1 MAEAFGADRDLAY
14 VPKRWR
20 VYAGWALR
28 AVAVVVI
35 LNLAVLLLRA
45 ADDPATEGPA
55 GSSFVTEPHGQRAW
69 HDLLIDI
76 GRSTQRIRAPFP
88 EVAIERTAVLV
99 ALTPD
104 PGRVEPGYAEAL
116 LDHAEAG
123 GLVITTPDAPW
134 FGMLVTGTELDALP
148 NGSSGPGTALP
159 ATADVRI
166 VTASGSGS
174 FTAFDGARPLLTAP
188 GGRHIAVVKE
198 VGDGLVVALSD
209 ISLLSNEFLAE
220 QDNAAFAIAI
230 TDARQVVFDEN
241 IHGFTSGGGL
251 LVAPVPVQVML
262 LVLAAAAILW
272 MWAVGARFGPPEQRR
287 RSLPMRRARY
297 VEGVGNSLI
306 KTTVDE
312 GAYGELRLRGL
323 RELQRQASRH
333 PGLTHDAVGAAAEAA
348 GLTASEVAA
357 LEQPIT
363 SEKNATEAA
372 AGVAKLERRRLLASR
387 P

>member
-1 MAEAFGADRDLAY
+1 MAEPLGTDMAY
-14 VPKRWR
+14 VPRRWR
-20 VYAGWALR
+20 VYAGWLLR
-28 AVAVVVI
+28 ALAVIVI
-35 LNLAVLLLRA
+35 LNLAVLLLRI

-76 GRSTQRIRAPFP
+76 GRSAERIRAPFP
-88 EVAIERTAVLV
+88 EVVVERTAVVV

-104 PGRVEPGYAEAL
+104 PGRVESGYAEAL
-116 LDHAEAG
+116 LDHAAAG

-134 FGMLVTGTELDALP
+134 FGLLVGGTELDALP
-148 NGSSGPGTALP
+148 NGDSGPGAALP

-166 VTASGSGS
+166 VTASGFGS
-174 FTAFDGARPLLTAP
+174 FTAFDGAQPLLTAP
-188 GGRHIAVVKE
+188 GGRHIAVVRE
-198 VGDGLVVALSD
+198 VGNGLVVALSD
-209 ISLLSNEFLAE
+209 VSLLSNEFLPE
-220 QDNAAFAIAI
+220 QDNAAFAVAI
-230 TDARQVVFDEN
+230 TDDRQVVFDEH

-251 LVAPVPVQVML
+251 LEAPAPVQVML

-287 RSLPMRRARY
+287 RHLPMRRARY
-297 VEGVGNSLI
+297 IEGVGNSLI

-323 RELQRQASRH
+323 RELKRQASRH
-333 PGLTHDAVGAAAEAA
+333 TGLTHDAVAAAA

-357 LEQPIT
+357 LEHPIT
-363 SEKNATEAA
+363 SETNATQAA
-372 AGVAKLERRRLLASR
+372 AAVAKLERRRLLASR